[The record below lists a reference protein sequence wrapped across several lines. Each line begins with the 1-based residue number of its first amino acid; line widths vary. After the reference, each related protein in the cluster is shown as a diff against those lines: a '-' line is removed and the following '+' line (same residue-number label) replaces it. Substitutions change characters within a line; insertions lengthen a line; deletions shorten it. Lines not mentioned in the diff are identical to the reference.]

1 MRRID
6 TIATWAQVIVR
17 ALEAEGIASAPL
29 LQEAGIDPQSLHDAN
44 QRIAQ
49 ANMSALWRAALRVS
63 GDQCFGLRVARC
75 GYPTDFHG
83 LFFAMQSSYTLI
95 EALERSVRFSSVI
108 STSAQMQVQRLPSI
122 TRLIYGVA
130 EGVVVERIATEA
142 FIACAVQFTQQT
154 WRELPVVK
162 RVCLTRPQPADP
174 QRWEQ
179 LLGCPVQF
187 DAPVNAID
195 YHNDCLLAPLR
206 TGNSDVARG
215 LDTVMSDYLER
226 QRRSDL
232 PERVRTVIVR
242 QLPFGEVQQSKVAD
256 ELGMSVRNL
265 HRHLIKHASSFKE
278 LLDESRRQLAMTY
291 LRQSHCS
298 INEICYRLGFNEPS
312 SFNRAFR
319 RWTGSSPGQWRRDEL
334 TLSAAPAPVVAQRL
348 KVVAVLSPL
357 ALAV

>member
-29 LQEAGIDPQSLHDAN
+29 LCEAGIDASTLHDAN

-49 ANMSALWRAALRVS
+49 ANMTTLWRAALRVS
-63 GDQCFGLRVARC
+63 GDPCFGLRVARS

-83 LFFAMQSSYTLI
+83 LFFAMQNSYTLI

-108 STSAQMQVQRLPSI
+108 STSAVMQVQRLPHT

-130 EGVVVERIATEA
+130 EGVDVERIATEA

-154 WRELPVVK
+154 WRDIRVIK
-162 RVCLTRPQPADP
+162 QVCLTRATPEQA

-179 LLGCPVQF
+179 ILGCPVQF
-187 DAPVNAID
+187 DAAVNAIE
-195 YHNDCLLAPLR
+195 YHNAALLAPLR

-226 QRRSDL
+226 QRRSNL
-232 PERVRTVIVR
+232 PERVRSVIVR

-265 HRHLIKHASSFKE
+265 HRHLNKHASSFKD
-278 LLDESRRQLAMTY
+278 LLDESRRQLAITY

-319 RWTGSSPGQWRRDEL
+319 RWTGSTPGQWRREEL
-334 TLSAAPAPVVAQRL
+334 TQSAAPVVPQRL
-348 KVVAVLSPL
+348 KPTIVMSPL

>member
-17 ALEAEGIASAPL
+17 ALEADGIASAPL
-29 LQEAGIDPQSLHDAN
+29 LGEAGIDANTLHDAN

-49 ANMSALWRAALRVS
+49 ANMSALWRAALRAS
-63 GDQCFGLRVARC
+63 GDECFGLRVARF

-83 LFFAMQSSYTLI
+83 LFFAMQSSFTLV

-108 STSAQMQVQRLPSI
+108 STSAEMQVQRLPTT
-122 TRLIYGVA
+122 TRLVYGVA
-130 EGVVVERIATEA
+130 EGVQVERIATEA
-142 FIACAVQFTQQT
+142 FIACAVQFAQQT
-154 WRELPVVK
+154 WRDLPVVSGV
-162 RVCLTRPQPADP
+162 RLTRPAPAGR
-174 QRWEQ
+174 QRWAD
-179 LLGCPVQF
+179 LLGCDVSF
-187 DAPVNAID
+187 DQPVNAID
-195 YHNDCLLAPLR
+195 YHNQWLLAPLR

-215 LDTVMSDYLER
+215 LDTVMSEYLER
-226 QRRSDL
+226 QRRSNL
-232 PERVRTVIVR
+232 PERVRSVIVR

-265 HRHLIKHASSFKE
+265 HRHLHKHASSFKD
-278 LLDESRRQLAMTY
+278 LLDESRRHLAINY

-319 RWTGSSPGQWRRDEL
+319 RWTGCSPGQWRRQL
-334 TLSAAPAPVVAQRL
+334 TQSAAPAEPQRL
-348 KVVAVLSPL
+348 KAAVAMPAF